1 MHSSLVSQGTISEL
15 SAFSFSSL
23 EELLLSL
30 SNKLGSKRLHLFPQS
45 HWDDESTGSGALASP
60 ATCTLVYQGLSSCHH
75 HATAELKQKP
85 AEAECSPV
93 ITLLH
98 QLPAWCPVACF
109 FRLLRGEVSETR
121 TPPDPL
127 PPQDLASYCHSE
139 PTCLATSVPP
149 SHPSHPQLL
158 ELRIDH
164 NLSLTGAETDANSKN
179 VGLLKPVLRLS

>member
-1 MHSSLVSQGTISEL
+1 MRSSLVSQGTISEL

-30 SNKLGSKRLHLFPQS
+30 PNKLGSKRLHLFPRS
-45 HWDDESTGSGALASP
+45 HWDDESTGSGALPSP
-60 ATCTLVYQGLSSCHH
+60 ATCTLVYQGLSCYH

-85 AEAECSPV
+85 AEAERSPV
-93 ITLLH
+93 IKLLH
-98 QLPAWCPVACF
+98 QLPARCPSVGCF
-109 FRLLRGEVSETR
+109 FWLLKGEVSETW

-127 PPQDLASYCHSE
+127 PPPDLASYCHSE
-139 PTCLATSVPP
+139 PICLATSVPP

-164 NLSLTGAETDANSKN
+164 SLSLTGAETDANSKN